1 MMRTQATECAKD
13 AEVGN
18 GLPGGI
24 MENHL
29 TQCRLVFIQRSERY
43 SPNSVDK
50 DAAIL
55 RAVAE
60 KMAQQQGNEIL
71 VVSEDEQPFPSADVY
86 ISMGRHPATLQY
98 LTQQQQQGRLVINKP
113 EAVHL
118 CCHRMMLG
126 EVLKLA
132 GVGVA
137 PEEGSYGYWL
147 KRADGVAEKQGDVR
161 YVPNRQACID
171 MQRQMKQQG
180 MKQVQVSA
188 HVPGDVVK
196 FYGVRGTPF
205 FFHCYP
211 NDDGNTKFGDERQ
224 NGVTHHYPFSVEE
237 LHSVAAKAA
246 RAVDIDVYGGDCIVR
261 ADGSFVII
269 DFNDW
274 PSFSRCC
281 MQAAE
286 AIAQCIKKWME

>member
-1 MMRTQATECAKD
+1 MMRIQATECAKD

-137 PEEGSYGYWL
+137 PEEGSYG
-147 KRADGVAEKQGDVR
+147 
-161 YVPNRQACID
+161 
-171 MQRQMKQQG
+171 
-180 MKQVQVSA
+180 
-188 HVPGDVVK
+188 
-196 FYGVRGTPF
+196 
-205 FFHCYP
+205 
-211 NDDGNTKFGDERQ
+211 
-224 NGVTHHYPFSVEE
+224 
-237 LHSVAAKAA
+237 
-246 RAVDIDVYGGDCIVR
+246 
-261 ADGSFVII
+261 
-269 DFNDW
+269 
-274 PSFSRCC
+274 
-281 MQAAE
+281 
-286 AIAQCIKKWME
+286 